1 MFGRTRITKVDLS
14 FPSTPCVSAEAK
26 DLILRVSLLM
36 IVFMLI
42 SGCKLMLSVN
52 RFSLPF

>member
-1 MFGRTRITKVDLS
+1 VFSVDEIFIMHCVICRLILFGCTRIMKVDLS

-36 IVFMLI
+36 IVL
-42 SGCKLMLSVN
+42 C
-52 RFSLPF
+52 